1 MKEQV
6 FFMDN
11 TFPDTEKLYRAVFPP
26 EMAAMYWKKD
36 GSLSSAAFADPKGLS
51 VERGNYR
58 SDKDVAESM
67 QERFQGR
74 IIYVFSKNCKDV
86 GAFVKYLP
94 SRSSAYHS
102 EIHGSETTVLL
113 SKSQRNALARKAVRI
128 WLKQTLRRKKD
139 IKR

>member
-6 FFMDN
+6 LFMDN

-26 EMAAMYWKKD
+26 EMAAMYWKED

-58 SDKDVAESM
+58 NDKDVAESM

-74 IIYVFSKNCKDV
+74 SM
-86 GAFVKYLP
+86 
-94 SRSSAYHS
+94 
-102 EIHGSETTVLL
+102 
-113 SKSQRNALARKAVRI
+113 
-128 WLKQTLRRKKD
+128 TLMRR
-139 IKR
+139 